1 MVRTARFGTLS
12 IFLTALFFNSVWR
25 YSSKL
30 DSDNETAARDNFEHA
45 FSGGV
50 AFSLLMFSAGKVH

>member
-30 DSDNETAARDNFEHA
+30 DSDDEAARENFEHA

-50 AFSLLMFSAGKVH
+50 AFSLIMFSAGKVC